1 MGLIVIQ
8 SEVGVKLAKEKVM
21 QKIWD
26 FPIREDIRKEFP
38 NDPMMQELHELR
50 ARFPFSRKTDDRKVR
65 ARRENEGNT
74 QTT

>member
-1 MGLIVIQ
+1 
-8 SEVGVKLAKEKVM
+8 M

-50 ARFPFSRKTDDRKVR
+50 ARFPFSRKTEVS
-65 ARRENEGNT
+65 ENAHIHEESIEAKRDLE
-74 QTT
+74 Q